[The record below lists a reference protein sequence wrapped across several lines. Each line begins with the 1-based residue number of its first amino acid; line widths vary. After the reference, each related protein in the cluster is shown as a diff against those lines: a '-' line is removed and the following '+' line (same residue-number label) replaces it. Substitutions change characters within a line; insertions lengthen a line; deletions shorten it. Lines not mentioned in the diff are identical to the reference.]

1 MPNPSI
7 QKYYPALNNLITLDS
22 LPEGVDFLKT
32 IVDNVFNNIYYKD
45 FQSSVSNDGS
55 VAFYSLRIV
64 TKDRIDCDLFFGLK
78 FILNRDFDDQGI
90 SSFPVTLHYSWP
102 IIAYLKAF
110 DLQNFSFTPR
120 EFYEMGLIVFNISEE
135 QVLAHA
141 INTFITVVNPSAN
154 PINQFVD
161 DVNAELADVLTS
173 PIAYPTSNNKLQE
186 LNIAL
191 KEQLGEFGSIAVF
204 LTYILVNSD
213 LQETKEKV
221 RTFFEV

>member
-1 MPNPSI
+1 MSN
-7 QKYYPALNNLITLDS
+7 KYYPSLKNLITLDAIPDS
-22 LPEGVDFLKT
+22 VDFIKSTLTNLFSK
-32 IVDNVFNNIYYKD
+32 IHYKD

-64 TKDRIDCDLFFGLK
+64 TKERLDVDLFFGLK
-78 FILNRDFDDQGI
+78 FVLNRDFDNQGI
-90 SSFPVTLHYSWP
+90 SSFPVTLQYNWP

-141 INTFITVVNPSAN
+141 INTLVTVTNPSTN

-161 DVNAELADVLTS
+161 DVNNELIDVLT
-173 PIAYPTSNNKLQE
+173 
-186 LNIAL
+186 
-191 KEQLGEFGSIAVF
+191 
-204 LTYILVNSD
+204 
-213 LQETKEKV
+213 
-221 RTFFEV
+221 